1 MEIRFSVPQGV
12 EDTGGEG
19 GENAKELA
27 SLRDWLEDDD
37 ELRSAGARVESAYAD
52 RPGAMG
58 DVLEWV
64 GVACGAASLAID
76 VTHSVRAWWRSR
88 GHDGEITFVV
98 RGEDVDRIRGL
109 LHDAGLSDGDSD
121 RGGDGDSNGGS
132 NGGSDR
138 DGGASR

>member
-12 EDTGGEG
+12 GDTGGEG
-19 GENAKELA
+19 GEGAKELA

-109 LHDAGLSDGDSD
+109 LHDAGLRDGDRDGDSD
-121 RGGDGDSNGGS
+121 RDGE
-132 NGGSDR
+132 SDR

>member
-12 EDTGGEG
+12 GDTGDAG
-19 GENAKELA
+19 GESVKELA

-76 VTHSVRAWWRSR
+76 VTHSVRGWWRSR

-98 RGEDVDRIRGL
+98 RGEDVDRVRGL
-109 LHDAGLSDGDSD
+109 LHDAGLRD
-121 RGGDGDSNGGS
+121 GDGDASGD
-132 NGGSDR
+132 SDR

>member
-12 EDTGGEG
+12 RDTRGEG
-19 GENAKELA
+19 AKELA

-88 GHDGEITFVV
+88 GHDGEITFAV

-109 LHDAGLSDGDSD
+109 LRDAGLSEGA
-121 RGGDGDSNGGS
+121 GDGDPE
-132 NGGSDR
+132 
-138 DGGASR
+138 GGASR

>member
-1 MEIRFSVPQGV
+1 MEITFSVPRGAG
-12 EDTGGEG
+12 DTGAES
-19 GENAKELA
+19 ARELE

-37 ELRSAGARVESAYAD
+37 ELLSAGARVDSAYAA

-64 GVACGAASLAID
+64 GVTCGVVSLAID
-76 VTHSVRAWWRSR
+76 VTHSARAWWRSR

-109 LHDAGLSDGDSD
+109 LRDAGLSDGD
-121 RGGDGDSNGGS
+121 GEGDGHD
-132 NGGSDR
+132 
-138 DGGASR
+138 GASR